1 MYLIKS
7 KYCKMFVLS
16 VVMMFL
22 TLGVWSSSSYATTT
36 GAGTI
41 MKVTADT
48 TNYSVGEE
56 FIVNVEIDNPQ
67 NYYAGDISIEYD
79 GRLLELKGVGVADAE
94 QLRIYGKTNTTTS
107 AGTRVIVASNG
118 AEHGMKSDQKVLR
131 LRFVALREGTNGYI
145 RINNARV
152 ADGYGREYS
161 LQTIGTTINVG
172 RQTMPDTNGD
182 GRVSLG
188 DLAIASRMLGTNDWE
203 NYQPDVNFDGR
214 VTDVDLNKIV
224 YAMMK

>member
-1 MYLIKS
+1 
-7 KYCKMFVLS
+7 MFVLS

-67 NYYAGDISIEYD
+67 DYYAGDISIEYD
-79 GRLLELKGVGVADAE
+79 NRLLELKGVGVADTE

-107 AGTRVIVASNG
+107 AGTRIIVASNG